1 MHASTVLLRSLT
13 MLAVLMITATATRA
27 GAGDVAA
34 PAQQFLPTDIIEW
47 TTREF
52 QGRTRYELVRKND
65 RPAIHARCDNSA
77 SALYL
82 ERRIDLTATPI
93 LQWSWLVETTLPG
106 EFDETGRAGDDYAAR
121 LYAVIDGGWRA
132 WRTRAVNYVWATH
145 QPEGAS
151 WDNAYARQA
160 RMLAVR
166 SGEDDTGRWHTQR
179 RNLREDFRTLHGRDV
194 DHVDGLALMTDCD
207 DTGATVEAWYG
218 EIRLLPEQSE

>member
-1 MHASTVLLRSLT
+1 MHASTVLLSSLT
-13 MLAVLMITATATRA
+13 MLAALMTTAAASPA
-27 GAGDVAA
+27 GNGDVAA
-34 PAQQFLPTDIIEW
+34 TAQQFLPTDIIEW
-47 TTREF
+47 SSREF
-52 QGRTRYELVRKND
+52 QGRTGYEVVRKNA

-82 ERRIDLTATPI
+82 ERRIDLTATPV
-93 LQWSWLVETTLPG
+93 LEWTWLVETTLPG
-106 EFDETGRAGDDYAAR
+106 EFDETHRTGDDYAAR
-121 LYAVIDGGWRA
+121 IYAVIDGGWRT

-145 QPEGAS
+145 QREDAS

-166 SGEDDTGRWHTQR
+166 SGEDDTGRWRTQR
-179 RNLREDFRTLHGRDV
+179 RNLREDFRILHGRDV
-194 DHVDGLALMTDCD
+194 GHIDGLALMTDCD